1 MNYDDYL
8 IKNICDGLSEGMSI
22 GEVSSEI
29 YNNLNKQQQEIIAF
43 EDIKDTAE
51 ACANGWFEYLQG
63 YYTTLWL

>member
-8 IKNICDGLSEGMSI
+8 IKDIYAGLSQGMSI

-43 EDIKDTAE
+43 EDIKDAAE
-51 ACANGWFEYLQG
+51 ACVSGWFE
-63 YYTTLWL
+63 

>member
-51 ACANGWFEYLQG
+51 ACANGWFE
-63 YYTTLWL
+63 